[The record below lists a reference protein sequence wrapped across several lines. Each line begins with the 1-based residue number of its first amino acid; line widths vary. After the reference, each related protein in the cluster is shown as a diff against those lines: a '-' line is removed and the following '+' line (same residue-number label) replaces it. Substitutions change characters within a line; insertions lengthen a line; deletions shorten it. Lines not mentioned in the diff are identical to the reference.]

1 MIAIMS
7 VPKIPILIDKQ
18 NHVRMRNRNAA
29 HHQQYGFLVEH
40 AITSIIDRLQDTSRK
55 FDHALI
61 IDGGGGLIAS
71 HLARANLLGD
81 KIATITEM
89 DCAPNF
95 ITLAGQAHDFP
106 IHLGDAEHMPFEAGS
121 FDLVLSA
128 WGLHWCNDIVGALI
142 QINQILREDGAFFGC
157 IPGRGSFQNLRQIM
171 LEADSEIN
179 QGAWAHILPFA
190 DIADCGV
197 LLGRAGFALPVIDSE
212 KIMLTYREP
221 VKLWQDLRKMGEGNA
236 LQNQQSLFYQACIF
250 YQMR

>member
-1 MIAIMS
+1 MS
-7 VPKIPILIDKQ
+7 MPEIPILIDKR
-18 NHVRMRNRNAA
+18 NHIRMRNRHAR
-29 HHQQYGFLVEH
+29 HHQQYGFLAEH
-40 AITSIIDRLQDTSRK
+40 AITSIIDRLHDTTRK

-61 IDGGGGLIAS
+61 IDGAGGLIAS

-81 KIATITEM
+81 KITTITEM
-89 DCAPNF
+89 DCAPN
-95 ITLAGQAHDFP
+95 LAHLAAQAHDFP
-106 IHLGDAEHMPFEAGS
+106 THLGDAEQMPFEAGS

-128 WGLHWCNDIVGALI
+128 WGLHWCNDIIGALI

-190 DIADCGV
+190 DIADCGG

-212 KIMLTYREP
+212 RIMLTYREP
-221 VKLWQDLRKMGEGNA
+221 HKIMARFAENGRGQRAPKS
-236 LQNQQSLFYQACIF
+236 QSFFYQA
-250 YQMR
+250 